1 MNKAQNDYMSKDF
14 SLDEGY
20 TLTREDFEYF
30 PCPMVG
36 VNAIGESRG
45 LCLIYQEPQL
55 LVPDFEE
62 SNTCSSVLMLGSKSK
77 FGSQGDCPSV
87 R

>member
-1 MNKAQNDYMSKDF
+1 
-14 SLDEGY
+14 
-20 TLTREDFEYF
+20 
-30 PCPMVG
+30 MVG

-62 SNTCSSVLMLGSKSK
+62 SNTSPFYVANQIIGSFFSI
-77 FGSQGDCPSV
+77 V
-87 R
+87 

>member
-1 MNKAQNDYMSKDF
+1 
-14 SLDEGY
+14 
-20 TLTREDFEYF
+20 
-30 PCPMVG
+30 MVG

-62 SNTCSSVLMLGSKSK
+62 SNTSDFLGMKSK
-77 FGSQGDCPSV
+77 FSSNNLELSKLFPTFALSFGEMDDDIEESYYALTRQ
-87 R
+87 